1 MFYYGILM
9 IMGNEMAP
17 KDVPQILYVSF
28 VFISGAIIMAIIFG
42 SISTVMASVNQKDT
56 LFQEKMDFVQSTMIK
71 IRLDERIQD
80 EVLNYLEKV

>member
-1 MFYYGILM
+1 
-9 IMGNEMAP
+9 MGNEMAP